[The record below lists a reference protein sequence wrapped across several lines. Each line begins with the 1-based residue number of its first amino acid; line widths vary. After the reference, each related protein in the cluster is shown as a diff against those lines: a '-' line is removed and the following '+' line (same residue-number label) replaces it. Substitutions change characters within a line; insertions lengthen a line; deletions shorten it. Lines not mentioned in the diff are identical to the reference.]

1 MGISDKFTVDQLSA
15 RAEQLR
21 VEVQDLD
28 ELARAKEME
37 WNEILS
43 MRKLKEEAYLRL
55 ERRRQILGFMES
67 NGSDNLGLPPAS
79 LALIQQNFEQRGLL
93 VPKDE
98 PKRDRASKAAASI
111 YQQATKMENGPR
123 IDAQSPE
130 HRQIGEGRQGP
141 IVDVRSIIADYRL
154 RHPETVPRR

>member
-1 MGISDKFTVDQLSA
+1 MNDLTQA
-15 RAEQLR
+15 
-21 VEVQDLD
+21 LD

-55 ERRRQILGFMES
+55 ERRRQVVGFMEG
-67 NGSDNLGLPPAS
+67 NGELIDSLPPAS
-79 LALIQQNFEQRGLL
+79 LALDSSDWDNGSASVKDNKIGYGSLQDGSPPSRKDKIVKLQPHRQSSSPKLGESGRKQAVDSQNL
-93 VPKDE
+93 
-98 PKRDRASKAAASI
+98 
-111 YQQATKMENGPR
+111 EN
-123 IDAQSPE
+123 
-130 HRQIGEGRQGP
+130 RQIGEGRQGP